1 LRILAVTFDG
11 AGNLPPERSLFRALM
26 ARGHSVT
33 VLAHDTQRTAI
44 EADGAAF
51 LPFAHAPQRS
61 AIAPTSVAEELI
73 VLFEHVIF
81 SEAIG
86 RDAADAINAH
96 RPDALL
102 MDYFLVCALLAGRAS
117 RLPMVP
123 LCHTVYVR
131 ERLFGAPY
139 AQRMERLHRFAAS
152 LGGSVAASF
161 DALIAETPCAL
172 VFSYLDLNP
181 AIADLPP
188 SLLHVG
194 PLRQAPAGIAL
205 RERRY
210 PDRPLV
216 LASLS
221 TSFQDQLRVL
231 RTIATALGELPVEGV
246 MTTGPA
252 IAPQD
257 ICAPENV
264 EVIAFAPHEAILPT
278 ANLLITHAGHG
289 TVMAGMEFGVPML
302 CLPMGRDQ
310 PLVAKCA
317 ASLGVAHVAAPDTP
331 DLATTVEA
339 ALADEG
345 MRAKAAAFARSV
357 RGFGG
362 EAAAVAAV
370 EAAAGGGPSRAAPAN
385 ATR

>member
-26 ARGHSVT
+26 ARGHNVT
-33 VLAHDTQRTAI
+33 VLAHDTQRAAI

-51 LPFAHAPQRS
+51 LPFAHAAQRC
-61 AIAPTSVAEELI
+61 AIAPTSIAEEPT

-86 RDAADAINAH
+86 RDAADAIKTY
-96 RPDALL
+96 RPHTLL
-102 MDYFLVCALLAGRAS
+102 IDYFLVCALLAGRAS
-117 RLPMVP
+117 RLPVIP
-123 LCHTVYVR
+123 LCHSIYVC

-139 AQRMERLHRFAAS
+139 AQRMERLRGFAAS
-152 LGGSVAASF
+152 LGASVASSF
-161 DALIAETPCAL
+161 DALIAEAPCAL
-172 VFSYLDLNP
+172 VFSYPALNP
-181 AIADLPP
+181 ALDDLPP

-231 RTIATALGELPVEGV
+231 RTIATALGALPVEGV

-257 ICAPENV
+257 IRAPENV

-278 ANLLITHAGHG
+278 ADLLITHAGHG
-289 TVMAGMEFGVPML
+289 TVLAGMEFGVPML

-331 DLATTVEA
+331 DLRAAIEA
-339 ALADEG
+339 ALADRG
-345 MRAKAAAFARSV
+345 MREKAAAFARSI

-370 EAAAGGGPSRAAPAN
+370 EAAAHGRPRRAAPAN
-385 ATR
+385 TTP